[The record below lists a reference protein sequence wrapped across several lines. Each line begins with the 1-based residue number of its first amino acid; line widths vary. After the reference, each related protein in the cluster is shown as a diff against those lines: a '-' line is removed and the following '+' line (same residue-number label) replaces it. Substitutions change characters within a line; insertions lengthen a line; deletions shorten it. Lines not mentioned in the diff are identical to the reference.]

1 MKLLSWNVQWCRG
14 IDGRVDPARI
24 AHEAQRLADADVLC
38 MQELADNF
46 ASLAGSRGEDQVAAL
61 AREFPDH
68 VHAFAWGVD
77 LPDPR
82 RHGRRSRF
90 GNLVL
95 SRLPLGRVLRHSLPW
110 PAAAATPSMP
120 RVALEVLVDAPFG
133 PLRVITTHLEYYA
146 SANRAAQIER
156 LRELHAEACARAA
169 ARPPDPDADG
179 PFRRQLQSASA
190 VVTGDFNFAPQD
202 PLYARIQAP
211 FSDGTPRLIDA
222 WRALHAHAPHPP
234 TFRLHDAERGET
246 PYCCD
251 YAFVSEDL
259 VPRVAAMRIDAATR
273 ASDHQPLILE
283 FRS

>member
-1 MKLLSWNVQWCRG
+1 M
-14 IDGRVDPARI
+14 
-24 AHEAQRLADADVLC
+24 
-38 MQELADNF
+38 
-46 ASLAGSRGEDQVAAL
+46 
-61 AREFPDH
+61 
-68 VHAFAWGVD
+68 
-77 LPDPR
+77 
-82 RHGRRSRF
+82 
-90 GNLVL
+90 
-95 SRLPLGRVLRHSLPW
+95 LRHSLPW